1 MAKRFNKE
9 RAELSSKW
17 QSEITKFLIE
27 IAFNKNLSIEQIKM
41 KYDSFKAE
49 IDNLKGMPLFIEEED
64 L

>member
-1 MAKRFNKE
+1 MVKRFNKE
-9 RAELSSKW
+9 RAELSAKW
-17 QSEITKFLIE
+17 QNEITKFLIE

-49 IDNLKGMPLFIEEED
+49 IDNLKNMPLFIEEED